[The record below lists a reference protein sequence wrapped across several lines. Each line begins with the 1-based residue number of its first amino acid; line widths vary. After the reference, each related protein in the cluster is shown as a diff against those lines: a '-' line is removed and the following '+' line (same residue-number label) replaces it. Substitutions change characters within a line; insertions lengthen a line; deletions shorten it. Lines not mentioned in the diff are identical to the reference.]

1 MLLQTGRLTIK
12 YRKFSTLWISCCHSE
27 NFDFPF
33 LNQGVRTTT
42 WNRRNSAVEK
52 YVFRVFRNIGPSTN
66 KNPELRKTYN
76 SQCFSSRSYTTSYPP
91 TLHYINSE
99 LRNSDRC
106 HLCAEKQTITH
117 LFVTCPNA
125 QLFWTHFSVWWREKT
140 TLRSRFLKHKH
151 FMALQTPCLSVLV

>member
-12 YRKFSTLWISCCHSE
+12 YRKFSTLWISWCHSE

-52 YVFRVFRNIGPSTN
+52 FVFRVFRNIGPSTN

-99 LRNSDRC
+99 LRNMTAVIYALKS
-106 HLCAEKQTITH
+106 KQSHTYLWLAPMLSCFGHI
-117 LFVTCPNA
+117 FQFGGA
-125 QLFWTHFSVWWREKT
+125 KKT